1 MDGRSAQRVLRK
13 QPRGSVIA
21 MWIASPRQE
30 DKIRLEASRDI
41 AHGRYG
47 AFPSRSTGS
56 RHIGIWQPEKQV
68 GRMCYSE
75 TYKSI
80 AGFLFALCGQAC
92 SWPSG

>member
-1 MDGRSAQRVLRK
+1 
-13 QPRGSVIA
+13 
-21 MWIASPRQE
+21 MWIAAPRQE
-30 DKIRLEASRDI
+30 YKLWREALQDVAYRRYAI
-41 AHGRYG
+41 VPGRSSG
-47 AFPSRSTGS
+47 TW
-56 RHIGIWQPEKQV
+56 HIDIWQPEKQV